1 MQGVYIDYYFHCKRQ
16 LWLYAKN
23 IRMEHT
29 SEDVEIGKFISEN
42 TYDRKIHEI
51 YLSDCDNN
59 EGVIDFMDKK
69 RKIIHEVKKSKKM
82 EDLHIWQIKYYIYLL
97 ENLGVNGIKGEIDYP
112 KIKKIIKVE
121 FSDKDKNDIQSI
133 INEINR
139 ILKMQLPPPIIN
151 EPYCKRCSY
160 YEFCYC

>member
-69 RKIIHEVKKSKKM
+69 RKIIHEVKKSKSI
-82 EDLHIWQIKYYIYLL
+82 EEATVWQVKYYLYYLKKFGM
-97 ENLGVNGIKGEIDYP
+97 ENIIGVIDYP
-112 KIKKIIKVE
+112 LLRRNLVVE
-121 FSDKDKNDIQSI
+121 LDKNDEEKIEEVIKDIESI
-133 INEINR
+133 VAMPSPPTAN
-139 ILKMQLPPPIIN
+139 KMKI
-151 EPYCKRCSY
+151 CSKCAY
-160 YEFCYC
+160 YELCFI